1 MLHVKKQPLLQAVLF
16 FFLSLTVNGLG
27 RIYEYQRYD
36 GWFNNLANPHWGTV
50 GSHLHRDA
58 PSRYEDGVYMLNSNL
73 PSARAISELVF
84 KGPSGIPNKRN
95 VTTMLAFFSQ
105 VIAYE
110 IMQSTLVSCPLEM
123 HKIPVPRCDAIFD
136 AQCMG
141 ETEIPFVRAKYDKKT
156 GHGFNAPREQVSCIT
171 VPETKSSYIIEL

>member
-1 MLHVKKQPLLQAVLF
+1 MLLVRKQLLLPVVLLS
-16 FFLSLTVNGLG
+16 FLSLTVNGLE

-84 KGPSGIPNKRN
+84 KGPAGIANNRN
-95 VTTMLAFFSQ
+95 VTTMLTFFSQ

-110 IMQSTLVSCPLEM
+110 IMQSSLVSCPLEM
-123 HKIPVPRCDAIFD
+123 HKIPVPRCDAVFD
-136 AQCMG
+136 AQCIG
-141 ETEIPFVRAKYDKKT
+141 KTEIPFVRAKYDKNT
-156 GHGFNAPREQVSCIT
+156 GHSFNAPREQVSYYLLSLSLSLIF
-171 VPETKSSYIIEL
+171 